1 MSAAMTGLK
10 ATLDCYP
17 VTRVL
22 HLGVAMAG
30 ISTSQGVLLSAGVTQ
45 TKGSAQ
51 PGAGMSHEHARIAW
65 AMCAGHVS
73 NCLRESCLDRCCFC

>member
-1 MSAAMTGLK
+1 MTGLQ
-10 ATLDCYP
+10 ATFDSFP

-45 TKGSAQ
+45 TTGSAQ
-51 PGAGMSHEHARIAW
+51 PGGARGSRLCCCLALICSACLHAHMHSLAH
-65 AMCAGHVS
+65 AACE
-73 NCLRESCLDRCCFC
+73 C

>member
-1 MSAAMTGLK
+1 MQPVLLQPAHLSPAVLVQVLSAAMTGLQ
-10 ATLDCYP
+10 ATFDSFP

-45 TKGSAQ
+45 TTGSTQ
-51 PGAGMSHEHARIAW
+51 PGGGIGGCIMALLP
-65 AMCAGHVS
+65 CP
-73 NCLRESCLDRCCFC
+73 